1 MTKTGKLNKAEVA
14 ALRQLSAGCQFLAQL
29 PGIGPQRLWA
39 LLDRAL
45 CVCSSNG
52 VVRITDIGR
61 HCLAALDAA
70 EGGHDV

>member
-1 MTKTGKLNKAEVA
+1 MTKTGTLNKAEVG
-14 ALRQLSAGCQFLAQL
+14 ALRKLSAGCQCLAQL

-61 HCLAALDAA
+61 AYLERIDAA
-70 EGGHDV
+70 EGGAK